1 VLCDTR
7 DTSILIADTYVTIPV
22 SPNSRY
28 TAVYRSSKKYR
39 ETAQVSRVSTIPR
52 VSYHWATSSLQ
63 AYDAKT
69 NVIVT
74 HIEALR
80 KQQSLSQQESR
91 AAARKPRQVV
101 VHAPASCGRG
111 LEGDGR
117 SILEVMRRR
126 RRRHAKSS
134 ENVLS
139 DYSCT
144 CYCKFPGNQGR
155 GQPVWNRAA
164 ATIVHNDAVVLASK
178 MKQIKAYF
186 LPNSAWCIM

>member
-1 VLCDTR
+1 MTSLENNTLAYIVVLCDTR

-52 VSYHWATSSLQ
+52 VSFHWATSSLQ

-139 DYSCT
+139 DYSWNIYTGKCLLTTLLYYT
-144 CYCKFPGNQGR
+144 CFR
-155 GQPVWNRAA
+155 NRFHCS
-164 ATIVHNDAVVLASK
+164 TPASR
-178 MKQIKAYF
+178 QA
-186 LPNSAWCIM
+186 SRR